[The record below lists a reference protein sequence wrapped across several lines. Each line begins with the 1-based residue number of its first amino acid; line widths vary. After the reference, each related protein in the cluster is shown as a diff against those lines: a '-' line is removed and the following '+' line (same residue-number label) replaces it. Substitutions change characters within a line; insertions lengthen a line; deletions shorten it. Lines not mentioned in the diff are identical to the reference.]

1 MADWLDNSI
10 EKNLDKIRK
19 LMALLDEVLALSKEV
34 EKACDEDQEVTIG
47 GNGVNCHEAFLA
59 LKPLKA
65 LADKCK

>member
-34 EKACDEDQEVTIG
+34 EKACDED
-47 GNGVNCHEAFLA
+47 
-59 LKPLKA
+59 
-65 LADKCK
+65 